1 MATQTDLGKWMI
13 TNGGDYDPTSTY
25 EQLTMV
31 MHENSTYITLK
42 TVSGITPVDDKIN
55 YILMAKGYEGGS
67 DNLSSVIADDKY
79 GVMGTAGSEVSA
91 QSLVDY
97 ITNEVINNLVKKSQ
111 ISNVQVN
118 DQNKVPSSA
127 LAYSMQQQI
136 NDTNS
141 NLGVKYDA
149 ETDCLQVLHND
160 NWTSV
165 FWAGLNPARTWIFM
179 EYLGLQSGALAKPLS
194 SNHANTVDR
203 NAIQAPLC
211 KYSNTTSIFISN
223 FDFITAANA
232 GKKLIIEWS
241 VTNAEAFS
249 NIYVAIAK
257 SDGTNNNT
265 NFYKSTS
272 PITANTRYL
281 IEANL
286 SSAIGFSSSYP
297 NIQIQYANSRT
308 VSGLLEIHNI
318 SITD

>member
-141 NLGVKYDA
+141 NLD
-149 ETDCLQVLHND
+149 
-160 NWTSV
+160 
-165 FWAGLNPARTWIFM
+165 GL
-179 EYLGLQSGALAKPLS
+179 
-194 SNHANTVDR
+194 
-203 NAIQAPLC
+203 
-211 KYSNTTSIFISN
+211 IS
-223 FDFITAANA
+223 TAARWMDLSNYD
-232 GKKLIIEWS
+232 LIAS
-241 VTNAEAFS
+241 AS
-249 NIYVAIAK
+249 
-257 SDGTNNNT
+257 GTNNEQTIPTPDLGQYKLFMTRCENKGNHGNGTPCGIILADIFKISGAEFDFKARAAGADYWNRITYINT
-265 NFYKSTS
+265 TTVKIHPGST
-272 PITANTRYL
+272 YL
-281 IEANL
+281 SVEL
-286 SSAIGFSSSYP
+286 Y
-297 NIQIQYANSRT
+297 
-308 VSGLLEIHNI
+308 GLK
-318 SITD
+318 